1 MKKLLGSQQEYSLVV
16 DIAHKLGSGSFAEVY
31 KGLNLQTNQPV
42 AIKVIDLNRA
52 SPRELK
58 YLRQEIQT
66 MRRLNHPN
74 LVKLLHYQVGIFF
87 HFFSSFRVVMI
98 FIHLESRL

>member
-1 MKKLLGSQQEYSLVV
+1 MKKLLLGPKHQYSLV
-16 DIAHKLGSGSFAEVY
+16 IEESQKLGSGSFACVY
-31 KGLNLQTNQPV
+31 KGLDLQDNQPV

-66 MRRLNHPN
+66 MSRLNHPN
-74 LVKLLHYQVGIFF
+74 LVKLLFFQVTSRTVSDPSKFLGRLVYSFF
-87 HFFSSFRVVMI
+87 
-98 FIHLESRL
+98 